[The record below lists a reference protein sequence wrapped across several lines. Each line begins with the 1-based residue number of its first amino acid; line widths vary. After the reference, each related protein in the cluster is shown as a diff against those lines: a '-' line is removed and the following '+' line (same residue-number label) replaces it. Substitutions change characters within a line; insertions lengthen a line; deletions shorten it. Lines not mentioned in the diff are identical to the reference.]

1 MKSLTLGKRERLS
14 SRKQIEQLFSGGH
27 SSSMSAFPLRAVY
40 NIKVRAMQ
48 EAPVQMMVS
57 VPKRYFKH
65 AVDRNRVKRQV
76 RESFRQH
83 KQLLSDVVT
92 EGAQLQVA
100 FVWLSD
106 RHMAT
111 DEIDRQVL
119 NLMQRMAEKVTALE
133 STDGK
138 R

>member
-111 DEIDRQVL
+111 DEIDRRVL